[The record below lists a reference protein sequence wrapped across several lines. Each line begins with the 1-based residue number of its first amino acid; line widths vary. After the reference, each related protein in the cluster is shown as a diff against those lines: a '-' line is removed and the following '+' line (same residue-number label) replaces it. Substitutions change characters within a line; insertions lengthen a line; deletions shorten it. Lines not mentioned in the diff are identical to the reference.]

1 MAIKQH
7 LSRIGVRALFDR
19 VREWIRRARDRN
31 ELRKY
36 IKDGMIERQDFGI
49 VLCDAQMEA
58 SKPFW
63 QR

>member
-1 MAIKQH
+1 MTVWQNAF
-7 LSRIGVRALFDR
+7 RAR
-19 VREWIRRARDRN
+19 VGALLDQIREWIRRARDRG

-36 IKDGMIERQDFGI
+36 IRDGMLERQDFGI
-49 VLCDAQMEA
+49 VLGDAQAEA

>member
-1 MAIKQH
+1 MTIRQH
-7 LSRIGVRALFDR
+7 LSGTGVRALFER
-19 VREWIRRARDRN
+19 IREWIRRARDRQ
-31 ELRKY
+31 ELRRY

-49 VLCDAQMEA
+49 DIGNAQMEA